1 MYVYNNDDSDD
12 DDDNDNKEFMQRP
25 KLKAKIGSD
34 LVHQERLRIRRL
46 AKTMSHEQSRLY
58 ECSKHLVRQQ
68 RMTGHQ
74 TLRCSGRRPEFDGTH
89 FVYI

>member
-1 MYVYNNDDSDD
+1 MMIVMMMMIMIIKSSC
-12 DDDNDNKEFMQRP
+12 